1 MWTHDESQ
9 TVTTATAENEVQQE
23 AKAQIQTF
31 KILSM
36 SVFLCIDKKKDDKKV
51 SKHTSVPLDCLAD
64 YSTMIV
70 L

>member
-9 TVTTATAENEVQQE
+9 LVATATAENEVQQE
-23 AKAQIQTF
+23 AKAQIKTF
-31 KILSM
+31 KMLSI

-51 SKHTSVPLDCLAD
+51 GKHTPVPLDWLTV